1 MCVWGEMRPFSYIVT
16 AFEEQSL
23 KNLAAMLAARERG
36 TLHMLE
42 PSVEFTGRV
51 S

>member
-1 MCVWGEMRPFSYIVT
+1 MCMGEMRPFSYIVT

-23 KNLAAMLAARERG
+23 KNLAAMLVVREGG